1 MRKAIRIFDVF
12 FSIVCVVLFALIGIG
27 KFFMPDSVVLDSNDN
42 AVFAKIYSCSEY
54 SNAPLS
60 VDYQSA
66 MPKQRVLKLFGVVP
80 VKNVIVKNQS
90 DKVVYV
96 SGDTFGIK
104 LYTDGV
110 IIVGTQNV
118 ETDNGKVNPAKEAGV
133 EVGDVVVSINNKK
146 VYNSTDVENALN
158 DNNGKE
164 YEIVIKRDDSYR
176 KVILKPSYCSKEG
189 CYKAGM
195 WVRDSTAGIGT
206 ITYYDEDTGTFA
218 ALGHPINDVDTN
230 RKMPLLEGEAVEAQ
244 VSKVYKATSGETGSL
259 SCVFKKKA
267 IGKLTDNTDC
277 GIFGKY
283 EAISGNTVPY
293 PVATK
298 QEIERGPAQ
307 IISTVADSGKEFYDI
322 EIERISY
329 VEDNDNKNMVIKV
342 VDEDLIKTTGGIV
355 QGMSG
360 SPIIQNGKI
369 IGAVTH
375 VLVNDPTRGYGIFI
389 ENMLDAAA

>member
-1 MRKAIRIFDVF
+1 MKKAIRIFDMF
-12 FSIVCVVLFALIGIG
+12 FSAICAFLFVLIGIG
-27 KFFMPDSVVLDSNDN
+27 QAFMPNSVVLDNNDS
-42 AVFAKIYSCSEY
+42 AVFFKIYSCSEK
-54 SNAPLS
+54 STSKLL

-66 MPKQRVLKLFGVVP
+66 VPKQRTLKLFGIIP
-80 VKNVIVKNQS
+80 VKNIIVKNQN
-90 DKVVYV
+90 DKVLFV

-110 IIVGTQNV
+110 IVVGTQNV
-118 ETDNGKVNPAKEAGV
+118 ETSNGKINPAKNAGV

-146 VYNSTDVENALN
+146 VYNSLDVENALN
-158 DNNGKE
+158 DNNGKD
-164 YEIVIKRDDSYR
+164 YEIIIKRNETFKNVVLTPAYSD
-176 KVILKPSYCSKEG
+176 KEG
-189 CYKAGM
+189 CFKAGM

-206 ITYYDEDTGTFA
+206 ITYYDEDNGTFA

-230 RKMPLLEGEAVEAQ
+230 KKMPLVDGQAVEAK
-244 VSKVYKATSGETGSL
+244 VSNVYKATNGETGSL
-259 SCVFKKKA
+259 SCIFKNNV

-283 EAISGNTVPY
+283 NAISSNTVPY

-298 QEIERGPAQ
+298 QEIEKGPAQ
-307 IISTVADSGKEFYDI
+307 IISSVTKDGKQYYDI

-329 VEDNDNKNMVIKV
+329 AEDNDNKNMIIKV
-342 VDEDLIKTTGGIV
+342 VDDDLISKTGGIV

-375 VLVNDPTRGYGIFI
+375 VFVNDATKGYAIFI
-389 ENMLDAAA
+389 ENMLEQKQ

>member
-1 MRKAIRIFDVF
+1 MKKAIRIFDMF
-12 FSIVCVVLFALIGIG
+12 FSAICAFLFALIGIG
-27 KFFMPDSVVLDSNDN
+27 QVFMPNSVVLDDNDS
-42 AVFAKIYSCSEY
+42 AVFSKIYSCSEK
-54 SNAPLS
+54 STSKLL

-66 MPKQRVLKLFGVVP
+66 VPKQRTLKLFGIIP
-80 VKNVIVKNQS
+80 VKNIIVKNQN
-90 DKVVYV
+90 DKVLFV

-110 IIVGTQNV
+110 IVVGTQNV
-118 ETDNGKVNPAKEAGV
+118 ETSNGKINPAKNAGV

-146 VYNSTDVENALN
+146 VYNSLDVENALN
-158 DNNGKE
+158 DNNGKD
-164 YEIVIKRDDSYR
+164 YEIIIKRNETFKNVVLTPAYSD
-176 KVILKPSYCSKEG
+176 KEG
-189 CYKAGM
+189 CFKAGM

-206 ITYYDEDTGTFA
+206 ITYYDEDNGTFA

-230 RKMPLLEGEAVEAQ
+230 KKMPLLDGQAVEAK
-244 VSKVYKATSGETGSL
+244 VSNVYKATNGETGSL
-259 SCVFKKKA
+259 SCIFKNNV

-283 EAISGNTVPY
+283 NAISSNTVPY

-298 QEIERGPAQ
+298 QEIEKGPAQ
-307 IISTVADSGKEFYDI
+307 IISSVTKDGKQYYDI

-329 VEDNDNKNMVIKV
+329 AEDNDNKNMIIKV
-342 VDEDLIKTTGGIV
+342 VDDDLISKTGGIV

-375 VLVNDPTRGYGIFI
+375 VFVNDATKGYAIFI
-389 ENMLDAAA
+389 ENMLEQKQ